1 MDRVVYR
8 QPDKRVKQEKE
19 IVIMSLFNSP
29 VAKVVLLGISVFLV
43 YNIFH
48 SIGITVQKVDIL
60 NKARVEVEDLRL
72 KNLELASL
80 LERMQT
86 VEYLEVEARDR
97 LNFSGKKDIV
107 FVIPE
112 SMYPVAKE
120 YVDELFSEKKIEEN
134 EYGFEAWKSFLT
146 AGI

>member
-19 IVIMSLFNSP
+19 IVIMSLFNSS
-29 VAKVVLLGISVFLV
+29 VAKIVLLGISAFLV

-48 SIGITVQKVDIL
+48 SISITVQKVDIL

-86 VEYLEVEARDR
+86 VEYLEVEARGR
-97 LNFSGKKDIV
+97 LNFAGKKDIV

-120 YVDELFSEKKIEEN
+120 YVNELFSEKRVEKD
-134 EYGFEAWKSFLT
+134 EYGFEVWKSFLSS
-146 AGI
+146 GI

>member
-1 MDRVVYR
+1 MDRVIYR

-48 SIGITVQKVDIL
+48 SVGITVQKVEIL
-60 NKARVEVEDLRL
+60 SKARVEVEDLRL

-97 LNFSGKKDIV
+97 LNFTGKKDIV

-112 SMYPVAKE
+112 NMYPVARE
-120 YVDELFSEKKIEEN
+120 YVDSLLSEKEVDSS
-134 EYGFEAWKSFLT
+134 EYGFEVWRSFLSS
-146 AGI
+146 GI

>member
-1 MDRVVYR
+1 MDRVIYR

-19 IVIMSLFNSP
+19 IVIMSLFNSS

-43 YNIFH
+43 YSIFH
-48 SIGITVQKVDIL
+48 SVSITVQKVEIL

-72 KNLELASL
+72 RNLELASL

-97 LNFSGKKDIV
+97 LNFTGKKDIV
-107 FVIPE
+107 FV
-112 SMYPVAKE
+112 
-120 YVDELFSEKKIEEN
+120 
-134 EYGFEAWKSFLT
+134 
-146 AGI
+146 

>member
-1 MDRVVYR
+1 MDRVIYR

-48 SIGITVQKVDIL
+48 SIGITVQKVEIL

-80 LERMQT
+80 LERMKT

-97 LNFSGKKDIV
+97 LNFTGKKDIV

-112 SMYPVAKE
+112 SMYPVAEE
-120 YVDELFSEKKIEEN
+120 YLDSLLSEKKVDSSK
-134 EYGFEAWKSFLT
+134 YGFEAWKNFLS

>member
-1 MDRVVYR
+1 MDRVIYK

-19 IVIMSLFNSP
+19 IVIMSLFNSS

-43 YNIFH
+43 YSIFH
-48 SIGITVQKVDIL
+48 SVSITVQKVEIL

-72 KNLELASL
+72 RNLELASL

-97 LNFSGKKDIV
+97 LNFTGKKEIV

-112 SMYPVAKE
+112 NMYPVARE
-120 YVDELFSEKKIEEN
+120 YVDSLLSEN
-134 EYGFEAWKSFLT
+134 EVDSSEYGLEVWKSFLFS
-146 AGI
+146 GI

>member
-1 MDRVVYR
+1 MDKVIYR
-8 QPDKRVKQEKE
+8 QPDKRVKQENE

-29 VAKVVLLGISVFLV
+29 VAKVILLGISVFLV

-48 SIGITVQKVDIL
+48 SVGITVAKVEIL

-80 LERMQT
+80 LERMRT

-97 LNFSGKKDIV
+97 LNFTGKKDIV

-112 SMYPVAKE
+112 NMYPVARK
-120 YVDELFSEKKIEEN
+120 YVDSLLNEKKVDN
-134 EYGFEAWKSFLT
+134 GEYGFEAWKNFLFS
-146 AGI
+146 GI

>member
-29 VAKVVLLGISVFLV
+29 VAKIVLLGISVFLV

-72 KNLELASL
+72 KNLGLASL

-97 LNFSGKKDIV
+97 LNFAGKKDIV

-112 SMYPVAKE
+112 SMYPVAEE
-120 YVDELFSEKKIEEN
+120 YVNELFSEKRAEKN

-146 AGI
+146 SGI

>member
-1 MDRVVYR
+1 MDRVIYR

-19 IVIMSLFNSP
+19 IAIMSLFNSSI
-29 VAKVVLLGISVFLV
+29 AKVVLLGISVFLI
-43 YNIFH
+43 YSIFH
-48 SIGITVQKVDIL
+48 SVGITVQKVEIL
-60 NKARVEVEDLRL
+60 RKARVEVEDLRL

-97 LNFSGKKDIV
+97 LNFTGKKDIV

-112 SMYPVAKE
+112 NMYPVARE
-120 YVDELFSEKKIEEN
+120 YVDSLLSEKGLDSSK
-134 EYGFEAWKSFLT
+134 YGFEVWRSFLSS
-146 AGI
+146 GI